1 MERMLQMVK
10 HRWQLVLAVLLPFME
25 SAPRWLLGIRM
36 TAWEMIM
43 QSLENLRVSY
53 GEKKER
59 LINCKRNWTG
69 KRIYSQRKS
78 VHRFIAGI
86 LAICLAVTLM
96 PVTAFAGVTKVDQLS
111 EPMIPS
117 DKLYLRFSWRTTKT
131 VGTAANKNN
140 CQKNYISISAITN
153 ASEYYELNGGFVKEG
168 DFAWWYHFTR
178 DILNSTD
185 TIPIAE
191 CTLDQKSFQY
201 PLDIY
206 IRSFIGSTRSFSGDL
221 IVELKNISTGN
232 WDNIATINTGLLKGP
247 CEWKNFKIGFYD
259 NILLIREGESDLIAD
274 SHLTHTPMLQD
285 DIFLTNIK
293 NVEPSTGISTYSL
306 MGSPILMTTTG
317 YRWVSSDVVDR
328 NWTYPRMG
336 QVTFKNPRVV
346 SEDGTTSIT
355 FSGISVE
362 QSGSQSF
369 KLNVGSAA
377 SQANGQKFCVAFD
390 VYSEKYGTSTTAH
403 TNVIEVQVPA
413 ENTPVAPTLV
423 DNTAKTI
430 TINTVSGQKY
440 MMTESSTA
448 PTTSTSGWEDGKTG
462 TKKYSNLTPGKTYYF
477 WTYKPAGSGTTDSN
491 VSKALVVKTTD
502 PISTVNL
509 TVTAPVAGENSS
521 NVVTSTDESY
531 SYRSTKWQ
539 KKWPSG
545 TYYEFSGTFNNSEI
559 YRVLTELY
567 IKTDDDIF
575 ADNVQVTVNG
585 VKATAEVKDN
595 GRTLAVTSS
604 DFPETDSTIA
614 TICTVNKDGVEWTGT
629 AATTPYVTLW
639 QNGVYNITQLLKP
652 GDYEIRV
659 RLPGGTD
666 QNIGRTLTVTAGVQP
681 VITLNYW
688 TVTFHGDDDK
698 ELTQGYNLTQ
708 TVLEGESPSA
718 PTGTTLIPPKTGQIL
733 TWCTKDSD
741 DNGNIEETPF
751 VIGTDSVYETT
762 DLYAR
767 WVDPIT
773 SVAVADISTPQG
785 GAKPDT
791 KASVPEGAS
800 YTFSDLKWSP
810 EVNGTFDYN
819 TEYTATVSLLAGK
832 GQGFSDSL
840 TATVNGE
847 TASVTKAEGAAAT
860 ITYKFAPT
868 GADPAPAVAA
878 AKTTIKDHTFTV
890 AQATANT
897 ETAVKAWLV
906 TEINNLLTDAGVTT
920 KADDITISN
929 NSFQAAVAGT
939 AGSTSGINGEFKFT
953 AKLTKGSASDTT
965 EEIKGS
971 ITATTYVGQD
981 TTAAP
986 AFTTSGTSYTKTS
999 STDSSAIFT
1008 LTKAATSGTS
1018 YYVYTDQAGETAAQA
1033 TAAADGTKLTVSGD
1047 AIAGITAKTDLYITA
1062 QESSKKESA
1071 PSHVVVYPAEVQQ
1084 TSAPVFEAGQDTYA
1098 KIAEDIN
1105 TASFVMKENYPEGTA
1120 YKVYESASSETVM
1133 ADVTASGT
1141 GTGLTLTGISG
1152 LTESTT
1158 YYISA
1163 TEPEKT
1169 ESQRVS
1175 VTVTPYVAPSVTLG
1189 TDLTVSA
1196 EFKEGVATNDA
1207 ISLNYN
1213 PGSNPD
1219 TEFTVDDF
1227 RMVKSY
1233 GGTEPSQYLTIQS
1246 INVAQNTMTIAS
1258 TGPAYKVTGGY
1269 LYYKDKYVGEIQS
1282 ERYYASISKDAN
1294 LSSLTLSEGTLNP
1307 KFDSATTSFTATV
1320 PNSVDKITITPKTQN
1335 EKATVKIND
1344 IAVEKGKGSEVELK
1358 VGENLIKVLVTA
1370 QVTTETREY
1379 HVTVTREAPEGDAPA
1394 FTAQGGNTYTKTS
1407 ANDQTASFTLTQ
1419 EAEAGT
1425 TYKVYAQE
1433 TGGTPL
1439 KMTAA
1444 ATGTTLTLK
1453 DISAVTE
1460 ETSYY
1465 ISATAPD
1472 KAESGRTKVN
1482 VKPYLAPAATPTFE
1496 VVKKMLGQDE
1506 TSVVFKL
1513 TNDAEGRT
1521 YHIYKTA
1528 TGETPMPE
1536 NNTNPSYAFENGNL
1550 TFTYTTLPEAE
1561 VTYYVSAVEE
1571 NKPESNRIALS
1582 VQPYVAQGESTAP
1595 SFSAASYGKVSSD
1608 DEHAEF
1614 TLTSTPVGTTTFKVY
1629 DQKTDGNSVDVKVAV
1644 NNRTM
1649 TLTGDAIKNL
1659 TEKTT
1664 WYVAATEKGKNEST
1678 RIAVT
1683 INPYAAPSAE
1693 LGSDTT
1699 VSVSFPKEAED
1710 TAVKTDTVDV
1720 TMIAGTNPE
1729 HEFSANE
1736 FSLSD
1741 SSTAKNPITDLT
1753 VTEVDTEKNKVTIQ
1767 VKKKV
1772 IAEKAY
1778 LWYLD
1783 QLVGELTITNSIAD
1797 QSIAPDFNST
1807 EATFATD
1814 EADTVS
1820 FTLKTAPEKTTYKVY
1835 DSEEEGAALTDP
1847 AVTVKGTTL
1856 TLTFTEMPES
1866 KTQYYISATKEEESE
1881 SSRTAVTVKPY
1892 SPVTLGDKDSDKT
1905 VEVTFLTTDADTV
1918 TKNDTIDVVFHKGTN
1933 PDYTFEK
1940 EDFSFL
1946 NGDNKKTDREVID
1959 DLTVTKVD
1967 EQKGTLTVTM
1977 AKSAVPTDNKA
1988 YLWYRYND
1996 TTDYYVGEI
2005 TIDKTVNTP
2014 SIPPDT
2020 KTQAPAFESAT
2031 AAFASDAANSVT
2043 YTLKSV
2049 PENTTYQL
2057 YGEQEGGDALSAPT
2071 MALDTDKKTLTLT
2084 FASKPAEDTVYYLT
2098 ATEQGKEESSRVAI
2112 TVRKYAAPSATL
2124 GEDST
2129 VAVKFQSSDAG
2140 TVTDTDTIKVV
2151 LNKGTNPD
2159 YSFTSDL
2166 FSLSSSNSEK
2176 KTIDNLSITELNA
2189 NIGTITVQMAKSV
2202 TAETAYLWYGDQSIG
2217 QITISKTVET
2227 PQSSEK
2233 QITGF
2238 TIPNQAEDTEINQ
2251 TAHTIKVTMP
2261 AGTAVTNLTPAIT
2274 VSTGAAISPQ
2284 SGAEQDFSSPVTYTV
2299 TAEDGST
2306 QDYTVTV
2313 EVETQ
2318 TANIISEVNVT
2329 GITAPVAGE
2338 TPDTTADNGEHWS
2351 AGTVSWTPN
2360 DTKFGYSTEYTAS
2373 LTITAA
2379 EEYQFAALDNLSA
2392 MVGGETAEVTRNSDT
2407 SITVSYQYEATADE
2421 GKSSA
2426 KQITGFTIA
2435 DQIGDTRI
2443 NQTNHTIKVTMP
2455 AETDLTSLEPAI
2467 TISDKATVNP
2477 ESGAAQN
2484 FSSPVTYTVTAED
2497 GSTQAYIVTVEAESQ
2512 SNTISEVDVT
2522 GITAPVAGENPD
2534 TSAKDGTHWSAGTV
2548 TWNPNHTTFAYETQY
2563 TASVTITAAE
2573 GYQFAEEGALTA
2585 TVDGENAEVTR
2596 TSDTAITVSY
2606 EFPATDAEGDTYTVT
2621 YNLTNLTAN
2630 EQPEQVE
2637 KDGELE
2643 ATLTAEEGYEL
2654 PDTITVKMG
2663 SQTLTAGSDYTYDSE
2678 SGTVKIT
2685 AVTGNVVITAEG
2697 VSDGTFIA
2705 VTDITG
2711 VPEYA
2716 EVSKALK
2723 LKGTVKP
2730 SNATNQK
2737 IQWEVTD
2744 DGETGAEIDEE
2755 NNLTASASGEITVTA
2770 TITNGTADGE
2780 DYTQE
2785 FTIKVVGVASSSDA
2799 EYVAKAS
2806 DAIQKG
2812 KYSVKQSTAEN
2823 QDSFL
2828 SELVNLINKILDKLF
2843 GEGKTEPIETSDIT
2857 IDEVTDAVE
2866 GDEENRDGEDGE
2878 FTFSVEVHK
2887 GDESNTVEGL
2897 TGTIKATPFT
2907 DEDQK
2912 EKDEEA
2918 VYEAIDAIEEAM
2930 SDIKVSQKNAKTE
2943 AKLKDTLKE
2952 RAKKKAGKATVNDI
2966 QFVGSVTLATEGT
2979 YEEPDGTEG
2988 SFTFKVCVSKGSV
3001 QDIWTDELEGTITP
3015 TEYVLQKPEI
3025 TTSSLPDGT
3034 IGEDYEVTLKA
3045 KSDTEVTWS
3054 ISDGE
3059 LPEGIRLD
3067 GDTIS
3072 GTPTEAGNFSV
3083 VISADNGSNQGTTEK
3098 TYTITISAGT
3108 EGTEHTITASAGTG
3122 GTISPSGT
3130 VTVADGGNQT
3140 FTITATKNYYLSDVL
3155 VDNVSVGSQA
3165 SYTFSRV
3172 SSDHTIEAVFTRGSL
3187 GPGTGG
3193 SGSGGSGSSNSS
3205 SSTTQTAPPST
3216 TTNVTATA
3224 DGGSMTTT
3232 QTTTT
3237 DSSGKK
3243 TTVSHEIQKDA
3254 AGNVTGSTTTV
3265 TTDRVTTATDQGK
3278 TTVTVNPEA
3287 SAINNAAGA
3296 AGATNQNPLEVLV
3309 TVPQTVIGE
3318 IQKAEVNA
3326 VTVNVVIPKA
3336 AADNQA
3342 VEVAGAAIGKDV
3354 IQAARES
3361 GKNLEVTIKDEAGNL
3376 EAVWSLNGQ
3385 AMKNVAGEPTDLSL
3399 GAHAAALQSSD
3410 PDVAAVRE
3418 AVTARGAENGLMLN
3432 ITGTGTLLAPA
3443 KLTVPATG
3451 QTGFTPGTTV
3461 ALYRYDEA
3469 TKALTAVPGGMYTV
3483 DGNGNVT
3490 VDIPAGTRTGVNE
3503 IYVLLASPVQGA
3515 GGTYSIQKGDTLNK
3529 ISRQYGCSVQELLAL
3544 NPGLDIYNLQVGQ
3557 NLNVPGKVQ

>member
-10 HRWQLVLAVLLPFME
+10 HGWQLVLAVLLPFMK
-25 SAPRWLLGIRM
+25 SVPRILFGVGK

-43 QSLENLRVSY
+43 RSLENLRVVCR
-53 GEKKER
+53 EMKES
-59 LINCKRNWTG
+59 LKSCKRNWTG
-69 KRIYSQRKS
+69 KRIYSRRRP
-78 VHRFIAGI
+78 VHRLVAGI
-86 LAICLAVTLM
+86 LAMCLVVTLM
-96 PVTAFAGVTKVDQLS
+96 PVTAFARTQVDQLPEPTVPS
-111 EPMIPS
+111 EN
-117 DKLYLRFSWRTTKT
+117 LYLRISWQTTKK
-131 VGTAANKNN
+131 VGIAANKAN
-140 CQKNYISISAITN
+140 CEASYLDINLDSSVQYHYLKNEDS
-153 ASEYYELNGGFVKEG
+153 F
-168 DFAWWYHFTR
+168 HFNR
-178 DILNSTD
+178 DILND
-185 TIPIAE
+185 TSIIPIAE
-191 CTLDQKSFQY
+191 YTWDQGKNELPMEFYLASR
-201 PLDIY
+201 LGD
-206 IRSFIGSTRSFSGDL
+206 TRSFSGNV
-221 IVELKNISTGN
+221 IFELKDLTTGE
-232 WDNIATINTGLLKGP
+232 WHRIATMNTGTIKGTTIINH
-247 CEWKNFKIGFYD
+247 WNDISQVVGFYD
-259 NILLIREGESDLIAD
+259 DLIYIKD
-274 SHLTHTPMLQD
+274 GKEFVCENHVTHIPKIKG
-285 DIFLTNIK
+285 DILMTTTK
-293 NVEPSTGISTYSL
+293 KVEPSASISTYFL
-306 MGSPILMTTTG
+306 MGSPTLMTTTG
-317 YRWVSSDVVDR
+317 YTWESSDFVTRYGVT
-328 NWTYPRMG
+328 WLRMG
-336 QVTFKNPRVV
+336 TVTFKNPRIVA
-346 SEDGTTSIT
+346 EDGATSTTI
-355 FSGISVE
+355 SGISVE

-413 ENTPVAPTLV
+413 ENTPAAPTLV

-440 MMTESSTA
+440 MMTDSSTA
-448 PTTSTSGWEDGKTG
+448 PATSASGWENGTTG

-477 WTYKPAGSGTTDSN
+477 WTYKPAGSGTTASN

-502 PISTVNL
+502 PISTVALTVPEPTAGNAIPKKSEFSVSSDDVYVTNSSWKYKDTDGTYRPDNITFSYGL
-509 TVTAPVAGENSS
+509 AYRVEAELEINGMIDNMFADTVTA
-521 NVVTSTDESY
+521 
-531 SYRSTKWQ
+531 
-539 KKWPSG
+539 
-545 TYYEFSGTFNNSEI
+545 
-559 YRVLTELY
+559 
-567 IKTDDDIF
+567 
-575 ADNVQVTVNG
+575 TVNG
-585 VKATAEVKDN
+585 KAAT
-595 GRTLAVTSS
+595 VTRNSDTTIKVIS
-604 DFPETDSTIA
+604 EDFPETSEKMGLNYKI
-614 TICTVNKDGVEWTGT
+614 NKDGAEWT
-629 AATTPYVTLW
+629 ASAPFLTLRKDNVS
-639 QNGVYNITQLLKP
+639 QNLKQLP
-652 GDYEIRV
+652 VGDYEIYIKM
-659 RLPGGTD
+659 PGGTA
-666 QNIGRTLTVTAGVQP
+666 QPIGQTLSVIAGVQP
-681 VITLNYW
+681 ELTLDYW
-688 TVTFHGDDDK
+688 TVTFHDAEDK
-698 ELTQGYNLTQ
+698 ALTQGYNLVQ
-708 TVLEGESPSA
+708 TVLAGRSPVA
-718 PTGTTLIPPKTGQIL
+718 PTGTTLTPPKAGQIL
-733 TWCTKDSD
+733 TWMTKDSD

-751 VIGTDSVYETT
+751 VIGTDTIYEVT

-791 KASVPEGAS
+791 EATVPEGAP
-800 YTFSDLKWSP
+800 YAFSDLKWSP

-819 TEYTATVSLLAGK
+819 TEYTATVSLLAKK

-860 ITYKFAPT
+860 IMYKFAPT

-878 AKTTIKDHTFTV
+878 AKTTVKDHTFTV

-939 AGSTSGINGEFKFT
+939 ASSTSGTNGEFKFT

-971 ITATTYVGQD
+971 ITATAYVGQD
-981 TTAAP
+981 TTVAP

-999 STDSSAIFT
+999 NTDSSAIFT
-1008 LTKAATSGTS
+1008 LTKAAESGTS
-1018 YYVYTDQAGETAAQA
+1018 YYVYTDQAGKNAAQA
-1033 TAAADGTKLTVSGD
+1033 TVTTNGTELTVSGD

-1062 QESSKKESA
+1062 QESGKKESSPA
-1071 PSHVVVYPAEVQQ
+1071 HVVVYPVGIQQ
-1084 TSAPVFEAGQDTYA
+1084 TAAPVFEAGQDTYA
-1098 KIAEDIN
+1098 KITEDIN

-1133 ADVTASGT
+1133 DGVTASGT

-1189 TDLTVSA
+1189 TDSLVRS
-1196 EFKEGVATNDA
+1196 EYKDGVATTDK
-1207 ISLNYN
+1207 IELKYN

-1227 RMVKSY
+1227 KIMKQY
-1233 GGTEPSQYLTIQS
+1233 GSTEPAQYLTIVS
-1246 INVAQNTMTIAS
+1246 INVEQNTMTIAS
-1258 TGPAYKVTGGY
+1258 TRPASGAIYAGY
-1269 LYYKDKYVGEIQS
+1269 LYYKDTPVGSITD
-1282 ERYYASISKDAN
+1282 ERYYATISTNAQ
-1294 LSSLTLSEGTLNP
+1294 LSALTLSEGTLNP
-1307 KFDSATTSFTATV
+1307 AFDPSTTAFTATV
-1320 PNSVDKITITPKTQN
+1320 SNSVDKIKITPVTQN
-1335 EKATVKIND
+1335 ENATVKINNV
-1344 IAVEKGKGSEVELK
+1344 AVEKGKGSEVELK
-1358 VGENLIKVLVTA
+1358 VGENLIEVDVTA
-1370 QVTTETREY
+1370 QDKKTTHKY
-1379 HVTVTREAPEGDAPA
+1379 LLTVTREAPEGDAPA
-1394 FTAQGGNTYTKTS
+1394 FVTPGGNTYTKTS

-1472 KAESGRTKVN
+1472 KAESGRTKVT
-1482 VKPYLAPAATPTFE
+1482 VKPYLAPTAAPTFE

-1550 TFTYTTLPEAE
+1550 TFTYTALPEAE
-1561 VTYYVSAVEE
+1561 VTYYVAAVEE
-1571 NKPESNRIALS
+1571 NKPESNRIAIS
-1582 VQPYVAQGESTAP
+1582 VQPYVAQGVSTAP
-1595 SFSAASYGKVSSD
+1595 SFSVASYGKVSSD

-1629 DQKTDGNSVDVKVAV
+1629 DQKADGNSVDVKVSV
-1644 NNRTM
+1644 NNKTM

-1693 LGSDTT
+1693 LGSDKT

-1772 IAEKAY
+1772 TAEKAY

-1807 EATFATD
+1807 EAAFVSD
-1814 EADTVS
+1814 EADTVT

-1835 DSEEEGAALTDP
+1835 DSEEEGTALTDP

-1856 TLTFTEMPES
+1856 TLTFTELPES

-1892 SPVTLGDKDSDKT
+1892 SPVTLGDKNSDKT

-1959 DLTVTKVD
+1959 DLTVTNVD
-1967 EQKGTLTVTM
+1967 EENGTLTVTM
-1977 AKSAVPTDNKA
+1977 AKSVAPTDNKA

-2020 KTQAPAFESAT
+2020 KTKAPAFESAT

-2112 TVRKYAAPSATL
+2112 TVRKYAAPSAAL
-2124 GEDST
+2124 GDDST

-2189 NIGTITVQMAKSV
+2189 EEGTITVQMAKSV

-2313 EVETQ
+2313 EVESQ

-2373 LTITAA
+2373 VTITAA

-2392 MVGGETAEVTRNSDT
+2392 TVGGETAEVTRTSDT
-2407 SITVSYQYEATADE
+2407 SITVSYQYEATAEE

-2522 GITAPVAGENPD
+2522 GITAPVAGETPD
-2534 TSAKDGTHWSAGTV
+2534 TSAKDGTHWSAGAV
-2548 TWNPNHTTFAYETQY
+2548 SWNPNHTTFAYETQY

-2573 GYQFAEEGALTA
+2573 GYQFAEEGALAA
-2585 TVDGENAEVTR
+2585 TVDGEDAEVTR

-2606 EFPATDAEGDTYTVT
+2606 EFSATDAEGDTYTVT
-2621 YNLTNLTAN
+2621 YKLTNLTAN

-2716 EVSKALK
+2716 EVGKALK

-2770 TITNGTADGE
+2770 TITDGTADGE

-2785 FTIKVVGVASSSDA
+2785 FTIKVAGVASSSDA
-2799 EYVAKAS
+2799 EYVEKAS

-2828 SELVNLINKILDKLF
+2828 SELVNLFNKILDKLF

-2878 FTFSVEVHK
+2878 FTFSVEIHK

-3083 VISADNGSNQGTTEK
+3083 VISADNGSDQGTTEK

-3187 GPGTGG
+3187 GPGTG
-3193 SGSGGSGSSNSS
+3193 SGSGGSGSSGSS

-3243 TTVSHEIQKDA
+3243 TTVSHEVQKDA

-3410 PDVAAVRE
+3410 PAVAAVRE

-3503 IYVLLASPVQGA
+3503 IYVLLAGPVQGA

>member
-10 HRWQLVLAVLLPFME
+10 HRWQLVLTVLLPFME
-25 SAPRWLLGIRM
+25 SVPRRLLGIGKIVRKM
-36 TAWEMIM
+36 MKR
-43 QSLENLRVSY
+43 SVENLRVAC
-53 GEKKER
+53 GEMKKR
-59 LINCKRNWTG
+59 LKNCKRNQASE
-69 KRIYSQRKS
+69 RICSQRRP
-78 VHRFIAGI
+78 VHKLIAGF
-86 LAICLAVTLM
+86 LVICLVMMLM
-96 PVTAFAGVTKVDQLS
+96 PATVFAGWVFTLPDAK
-111 EPMIPS
+111 IPS
-117 DKLYLRFSWRTTKT
+117 DLLYLRVSWQTTNPAGPNANQANCEASYIHLYAEKNVGDSFYTNPDNLKRRDGNFYFSR
-131 VGTAANKNN
+131 
-140 CQKNYISISAITN
+140 S
-153 ASEYYELNGGFVKEG
+153 
-168 DFAWWYHFTR
+168 
-178 DILNSTD
+178 ILNRES
-185 TIPIAE
+185 PIVIMEYALNQNGWYE
-191 CTLDQKSFQY
+191 DFFDFDVYNGL
-201 PLDIY
+201 
-206 IRSFIGSTRSFSGDL
+206 GSTRSFGGN
-221 IVELKNISTGN
+221 IIYELKDLNTGKWN
-232 WDNIATINTGLLKGP
+232 TIGTINTGKIKGGNKW
-247 CEWKNFKIGFYD
+247 CSRDHQSSRFGFYD
-259 NILLIREGESDLIAD
+259 DILKRD
-274 SHLTHTPMLQD
+274 SSGNEIKAGSHAIHTPMINDNYLQCNK
-285 DIFLTNIK
+285 I
-293 NVEPSTGISTYSL
+293 VEPSTSVRLSQKNIQTT
-306 MGSPILMTTTG
+306 MG
-317 YRWVSSDVVDR
+317 YQWRDSDLFAGE
-328 NWTYPRMG
+328 NSYYPRMG
-336 QVTFKNPRVV
+336 DVAFKNPQIIQED
-346 SEDGTTSIT
+346 SETVCEIEGT
-355 FSGISVE
+355 SVE
-362 QSGSQSF
+362 ETGFRSV
-369 KLNVGSAA
+369 KLNIGSTV
-377 SQANGQKFCVAFD
+377 ANGTKFRVAFD
-390 VYSEKYGTSTTAH
+390 VYSEKYDTKTRAYTS
-403 TNVIEVQVPA
+403 VMQVQVPV
-413 ENTPVAPTLV
+413 ENTPSAPTLV

-440 MMTESSTA
+440 MMTDSSTA
-448 PTTSTSGWEDGKTG
+448 PTTSVTGWEDGKAG

-502 PISTVNL
+502 PISTVALTVPEPTAGNAIPKKSEFSVSSDDVYVTNSSWKYKNTDGTYRPDNTTFSYGL
-509 TVTAPVAGENSS
+509 AYRVEAELEINGMIDNMFADTVTA
-521 NVVTSTDESY
+521 
-531 SYRSTKWQ
+531 
-539 KKWPSG
+539 
-545 TYYEFSGTFNNSEI
+545 
-559 YRVLTELY
+559 
-567 IKTDDDIF
+567 
-575 ADNVQVTVNG
+575 TVNG
-585 VKATAEVKDN
+585 KAAT
-595 GRTLAVTSS
+595 VTRNSDTTIKVIS
-604 DFPETDSTIA
+604 ADFPETSEKMGLNYKI
-614 TICTVNKDGVEWTGT
+614 NKDGAEWTT
-629 AATTPYVTLW
+629 SAPFLTLRKGNVS
-639 QNGVYNITQLLKP
+639 QNLNQLP
-652 GDYEIRV
+652 VGDYEIYIKM
-659 RLPGGTD
+659 PGGTA
-666 QNIGRTLTVTAGVQP
+666 QPIGQTLSVIAGVQP
-681 VITLNYW
+681 ELTLDYW
-688 TVTFHGDDDK
+688 TVTFHDAEDK
-698 ELTQGYNLTQ
+698 ALTQGYNLVQ
-708 TVLEGESPSA
+708 TVLAGRSPVA
-718 PTGTTLIPPKTGQIL
+718 PTGTTLTPPKAGQIL
-733 TWCTKDSD
+733 TWMTKDSD

-751 VIGTDSVYETT
+751 VIGTDTIYEAT

-773 SVAVADISTPQG
+773 SVAVTNITAPQG
-785 GAKPDT
+785 GVKPDT
-791 KASVPEGAS
+791 EVSVPEGAA
-800 YTFSDLKWSP
+800 YAFSDLKWSP

-819 TEYTATVSLLAGK
+819 TEYTATVSLLAKK

-860 ITYKFAPT
+860 IMYKFAPT

-878 AKTTIKDHTFTV
+878 AKTTVKDHTFTV

-929 NSFQAAVAGT
+929 NSFQAAAAGT
-939 AGSTSGINGEFKFT
+939 ASSTSGTNGEFKFT

-971 ITATTYVGQD
+971 ITATAYVGQD
-981 TTAAP
+981 TTVAP

-999 STDSSAIFT
+999 NTDSSAIFT
-1008 LTKAATSGTS
+1008 LTKAAESGTS
-1018 YYVYTDQAGETAAQA
+1018 YYVYTDQAGKNAAQA
-1033 TAAADGTKLTVSGD
+1033 TVTTDGTELTVSGD

-1062 QESSKKESA
+1062 QESGKKESA
-1071 PSHVVVYPAEVQQ
+1071 PAHVVVYPVGIQQ
-1084 TSAPVFEAGQDTYA
+1084 TAAPVFEAGQDTYA
-1098 KIAEDIN
+1098 KITEDIN

-1133 ADVTASGT
+1133 DGVTASGT

-1189 TDLTVSA
+1189 TDSLVRS
-1196 EFKEGVATNDA
+1196 EYKDGVATTDT
-1207 ISLNYN
+1207 IELKYN

-1227 RMVKSY
+1227 KIMKQY
-1233 GGTEPSQYLTIQS
+1233 GSTEPAQYLTIVS
-1246 INVAQNTMTIAS
+1246 INVEQNTMTIAS
-1258 TGPAYKVTGGY
+1258 TRPASGAIYAGY
-1269 LYYKDKYVGEIQS
+1269 LYYKDTPVGSITD
-1282 ERYYASISKDAN
+1282 ERYYATISTNAQ
-1294 LSSLTLSEGTLNP
+1294 LSALTLSEGTLNP
-1307 KFDSATTSFTATV
+1307 AFDSSTTAFTATV
-1320 PNSVDKITITPKTQN
+1320 SNSVDKIKITPVTQN
-1335 EKATVKIND
+1335 ENATVKINNV
-1344 IAVEKGKGSEVELK
+1344 AVEKGKGSEVELK
-1358 VGENLIKVLVTA
+1358 VGENLIEVEVTA
-1370 QVTTETREY
+1370 QDKKTTRKY
-1379 HVTVTREAPEGDAPA
+1379 LLTVTREAPEGDAPA
-1394 FTAQGGNTYTKTS
+1394 FVTPGGNTYTKTS

-1472 KAESGRTKVN
+1472 KAESGRTKVT
-1482 VKPYLAPAATPTFE
+1482 VKPYLAPAAAPTFE

-1550 TFTYTTLPEAE
+1550 TFTYTALPEAE
-1561 VTYYVSAVEE
+1561 VTYYVAAVEE
-1571 NKPESNRIALS
+1571 NKPESNRIAIS
-1582 VQPYVAQGESTAP
+1582 VQPYVAQGVSTAP
-1595 SFSAASYGKVSSD
+1595 SFSVASYGKVSSD

-1629 DQKTDGNSVDVKVAV
+1629 DQKADGNSVDVKVSV
-1644 NNRTM
+1644 NNKTM

-1693 LGSDTT
+1693 LGSDKT

-1772 IAEKAY
+1772 TAEKAY

-1856 TLTFTEMPES
+1856 TLTFTEKPES

-1881 SSRTAVTVKPY
+1881 SSRTAVTVNPY
-1892 SPVTLGDKDSDKT
+1892 APVTLGDENSDKT

-1918 TKNDTIDVVFHKGTN
+1918 TKSDTIDVVFHKGTN
-1933 PDYTFEK
+1933 PDYTFDK

-1946 NGDNKKTDREVID
+1946 NGDNKKTDREAIA

-1977 AKSAVPTDNKA
+1977 AKSVAPTNNKA

-1996 TTDYYVGEI
+1996 TKDYYVGEI

-2020 KTQAPAFESAT
+2020 KTQAPALESAT

-2084 FASKPAEDTVYYLT
+2084 FASKPTADTVYYLA

-2124 GEDST
+2124 GDDST

-2140 TVTDTDTIKVV
+2140 TVTATDTIKVI
-2151 LNKGTNPD
+2151 LNKGTDPD
-2159 YSFTSDL
+2159 YSFTSNL

-2189 NIGTITVQMAKSV
+2189 EEGTITVQMAKSV
-2202 TAETAYLWYGDQSIG
+2202 AAETAYLWYGDQSIG

-2238 TIPNQAEDTEINQ
+2238 TISNQAKDTEINQ

-2261 AGTAVTNLTPAIT
+2261 AGTTVTNLTPAIT
-2274 VSTGAAISPQ
+2274 VSTGATVSPE
-2284 SGAEQDFSSPVTYTV
+2284 SGAAQNFSSPVTYTV

-2306 QDYTVTV
+2306 QNYIVTV
-2313 EVETQ
+2313 EVQSQ
-2318 TANIISEVNVT
+2318 TNLISEVNVT

-2360 DTKFGYSTEYTAS
+2360 HTKFGYSTEYTAS
-2373 LTITAA
+2373 VTITAA
-2379 EEYQFAALDNLSA
+2379 EGYQFAAQDNLIA
-2392 MVGGETAEVTRNSDT
+2392 TVGEETAEVTRNSDT

-2435 DQIGDTRI
+2435 DQIGETKI
-2443 NQTNHTIKVTMP
+2443 NQTNYTIKLTMP
-2455 AETDLTSLEPAI
+2455 AETDLKSLEPQI
-2467 TISDKATVNP
+2467 TISDKATVDP
-2477 ESGAAQN
+2477 ESGTAQN

-2497 GSTQAYIVTVEAESQ
+2497 GSTQAYTVTVEVESQ

-2522 GITAPVAGENPD
+2522 GITAPVAGATPD
-2534 TSAKDGTHWSAGTV
+2534 TSAKDGIHWSAGTV
-2548 TWNPNHTTFAYETQY
+2548 TWNPNHTTFAYETKY
-2563 TASVTITAAE
+2563 TASVTITAAD

-2585 TVDGENAEVTR
+2585 TIDGEDAEVTR

-2621 YNLTNLTAN
+2621 YTLTNLTAD
-2630 EQPEQVE
+2630 EQPKQVE

-2654 PDTITVKMG
+2654 PDKITVKMG

-2716 EVSKALK
+2716 EVGKALK

-2770 TITNGTADGE
+2770 TITDGTADGE

-2823 QDSFL
+2823 DDSFL
-2828 SELVNLINKILDKLF
+2828 SELVKLINKILDRLF
-2843 GEGKTEPIETSDIT
+2843 GEGKTEPIETEDIT
-2857 IDEVTDAVE
+2857 ITEVIPAVE
-2866 GDEENRDGEDGE
+2866 GDEENQDGEDGE

-2897 TGTIKATPFT
+2897 TGTIKASPYV
-2907 DEDQK
+2907 DEEQK
-2912 EKDEEA
+2912 EKDQEA
-2918 VYEAIDAIEEAM
+2918 VDEAIAAIEESM
-2930 SDIKVSQKNAKTE
+2930 SDIKVSQKDAKT
-2943 AKLKDTLKE
+2943 KDRLIDTLKA
-2952 RAKKKAGKATVNDI
+2952 RAKKKAGNAKVDDI
-2966 QFVGSVTLATEGT
+2966 QIIGEINFAEEGT
-2979 YEEPDGTEG
+2979 YENPDGTEG
-2988 SFTFKVCVSKGSV
+2988 SFTFKVRVSKGYV
-3001 QDIWTDELEGTITP
+3001 QEIWTEELEGTITP

-3072 GTPTEAGNFSV
+3072 GTPNEAGNFSV
-3083 VISADNGSNQGTTEK
+3083 VISADNGSDQGAAEK

-3108 EGTEHTITASAGTG
+3108 EGTEHTITATAGTG

-3130 VTVADGGNQT
+3130 VTVADGGDQT

-3187 GPGTGG
+3187 GPGTG
-3193 SGSGGSGSSNSS
+3193 SGSSGNGSSGSS

-3237 DSSGKK
+3237 DNSGKK
-3243 TTVSHEIQKDA
+3243 TTVSHEVQKDA

-3318 IQKAEVNA
+3318 IQKPEVNA

-3336 AADNQA
+3336 AAENQA
-3342 VEVAGAAIGKDV
+3342 VEVAGTAIGKDV

-3385 AMKNVAGEPTDLSL
+3385 AMKSVAGETTDLSL
-3399 GAHAAALQSSD
+3399 GAHAAALQSTD
-3410 PDVAAVRE
+3410 PAVAGVRE

-3432 ITGTGTLLAPA
+3432 ISSTGTLLAPA

-3451 QTGFTPGTTV
+3451 QTGFTPGTMV

-3483 DGNGNVT
+3483 DENGNVT
-3490 VDIPAGTRTGVNE
+3490 VDIPAGTRTGANE
-3503 IYVLLASPVQGA
+3503 IYVLLAGPVQSA
-3515 GGTYSIQKGDTLNK
+3515 GGTHTIQKGDTLNK

-3544 NPGLDIYNLQVGQ
+3544 NPGLDIYDLKVGQ
-3557 NLNVPGKVQ
+3557 LLNIPGKVQ